1 MAFLHPVFT
10 ITILILIGFSF
21 LETYN
26 NRKYKAVWIVVA
38 IMILLIGFRE
48 WVGADYKPYRDMFLY
63 FGEFTPYAIPLN
75 KAVFG
80 NMFLEVEWLYVLV
93 GKWIYDLGLEFY
105 MMTFVIALLSI
116 PMKYFTFENVVA
128 YPTLSLLLYIF
139 PTYFT
144 ADGGQMRQA
153 VAMAITMFSFIFIKK
168 RQLLWFVVM
177 IYLAYGFHKSAVI
190 FLPAYWLV
198 RIPFNSKLIA
208 LAIIT
213 SVFLSPFKIY
223 LYISIL
229 DGIAPAEV
237 YEGFSAYETVEVEGT
252 GRFIRFTDLI
262 CIMYAYFLITYDK
275 EACQKIAYYEYIRNI
290 GLIGICMYFIFR
302 GSAIFAGRLAAYYI
316 IFMTMALPN
325 ILAAIPN
332 VKTKKFSHLFL
343 IGFVI
348 FYYFTY
354 AIMQAPR
361 AGYNWARYDN
371 FLW

>member
-75 KAVFG
+75 KAFFG
-80 NMFLEVEWLYVLV
+80 DMFLEVEWLYVLV

-139 PTYFT
+139 PSYFT

-198 RIPFNSKLIA
+198 RIPLNSKLIA

-213 SVFLSPFKIY
+213 SVILSPFKIY
-223 LYISIL
+223 LYISML
-229 DGIAPAEV
+229 EGIAPAEV

-262 CIMYAYFLITYDK
+262 CIMYAYFLITYNK

-361 AGYNWARYDN
+361 AGYNWDRYDN
-371 FLW
+371 YLW